1 MYEAILMMGGLG
13 LGIGACLAV
22 ASKVFYVYVDPLV
35 EAVEGALPGANCGG
49 CGLPGCSANALAI
62 VTGKTTPGSCVAGGP
77 DIGEAIAKIMGVS
90 FEAREPDISR
100 PGCTYG
106 VEKADIK
113 YIYDGLS
120 DCRAAVLFSGGMKV
134 CNIGCIGLGSCE
146 KACMFGAISMSKDG
160 LPVVDKKLCTGCGAC
175 ERVCPKRIITLSSV
189 TRRILHEYTTEDC
202 TTPCQR
208 SCPAGIDIREYI
220 RQIELKDYHRAVQ
233 IIKERNPFPTVVG
246 RICPRPCELN
256 CRRNYVDEPVAI
268 NYLKRFTSD
277 YEKESGERI
286 LPYKAPPTG
295 RKLAVIGGG
304 AEGLSAAFFSA
315 RLGHEAVVFEASE
328 KLGGLLR
335 SAIASNR
342 LPLEVLDWDIEGI
355 LEMGVTA
362 RTGVL
367 LGRDYTVSS
376 LLSEGYEAVFV
387 ATGGWDSR
395 LARGMSTAPGEE
407 IPGCSLL
414 IDFIKNGIDVNFK
427 SGGGVPFGKDVVIA
441 GGGKLAIEAAEI
453 CRKLGAESVTIM
465 FRESK
470 DDIRFKEI
478 DFDAKELEGVNVI
491 FRSGIVRIFGEDNEL
506 KQLEYVDLD
515 SLNMKT
521 IPSSRLIMASARF
534 PELIF
539 RKMKTGATEETGQTK
554 IYWEGSETC
563 KQPALKNETG
573 LFADGDVLSDFSGAI
588 KAIGAGRMAAA
599 SIHKM
604 MHGDPVTLPEKV
616 LTFESVIQDV
626 ATVENINKNLRQIMP
641 LSSVKELY
649 KGSETEKGFTEEM
662 AGREAARCLK
672 CGLICYEK
680 SGFPQEAGAVSNV

>member
-13 LGIGACLAV
+13 LGIGICLAV
-22 ASKVFYVYVDPLV
+22 ASKVFYVYIDPLI

-49 CGLPGCSANALAI
+49 CGLPGCSANAQAI
-62 VTGKTTPGSCVAGGP
+62 VQGKSTPGSCVAGGSE
-77 DIGEAIAKIMGVS
+77 IGEAIAKIMGVS

-106 VEKADIK
+106 VEKADTK
-113 YIYDGLS
+113 FIYDGLN
-120 DCRAAVLFSGGMKV
+120 DCRAAVLLSGGMKV
-134 CNIGCIGLGSCE
+134 CNIGCIGLGSC
-146 KACMFGAISMSKDG
+146 KNACTFGAISVGTDG

-175 ERVCPKRIITLSSV
+175 ERVCPKHIITLSSV

-233 IIKERNPFPTVVG
+233 IIKERNPFPTVIG
-246 RICPRPCELN
+246 RICPRPCESN
-256 CRRNYVDEPVAI
+256 CRRKYVDEPVAI
-268 NYLKRFTSD
+268 NYLKRFASD
-277 YEKESGERI
+277 YEKEGGERI
-286 LPYKAPPTG
+286 LPYKAPSTG

-342 LPLEVLDWDIEGI
+342 LPHEALDWDIDGI
-355 LEMGVTA
+355 IEMGVTA
-362 RTGVL
+362 RTGML
-367 LGRDYTVSS
+367 LGMDYTVSS

-395 LARGMSTAPGEE
+395 LVRGMTGASGEE

-414 IDFIKNGIDVNFK
+414 IDFMKNGMDISSKNR
-427 SGGGVPFGKDVVIA
+427 GGISSGKDIVIA
-441 GGGKLAIEAAEI
+441 GGGKLAIEAAGI

-470 DDIRFKEI
+470 DELQFKEI
-478 DFDAKELEGVNVI
+478 DFNAKELEGVNII
-491 FRSGIVRIFGEDNEL
+491 FRSGIVRIFGEDNDL

-515 SLNMKT
+515 SLHTKM
-521 IPSSRLIMASARF
+521 ILSSRLIMASARF

-539 RKMKTGATEETGQTK
+539 RKTKTGAPEEPGQTK
-554 IYWEGSETC
+554 IYWEGSEAY
-563 KQPALKNETG
+563 KQPAYKDETG
-573 LFADGDVLSDFSGAI
+573 FFADGDVLSDFSGAI
-588 KAIGAGRMAAA
+588 RAIGAGRRAAA

-604 MHGDPVTLPEKV
+604 MYGIPIVLSEKV
-616 LTFESVIQDV
+616 LTFESMIQDV
-626 ATVENINKNLRQIMP
+626 AAVENVNKNLRQIMP
-641 LSSVKELY
+641 LSSVKELCG
-649 KGSETEKGFTEEM
+649 GSEAEKGFTEEA
-662 AGREAARCLK
+662 AGKEASRCLK

-680 SGFPQEAGAVSNV
+680 SGFTHEAGVVADI